1 MIIVNPNDNGPRSG
15 ESGHH
20 QMADAR
26 RRQLRVQRRVSYAR
40 EAGLL
45 EAHLSGRTKGKVEQA
60 AKQLYEAM
68 DSGRIGR
75 AQVEEEQRADA
86 NRLEGWKAVP
96 PLPGS
101 PHEDEPEIIRYRMA
115 VRARALEMV
124 EAIDLAAL
132 TSPTGGYRKPL
143 PATPAAKPW
152 RPGSGLGSSGPS
164 RGGPISRTR

>member
-1 MIIVNPNDNGPRSG
+1 MIIVNPNDNGSRSG
-15 ESGHH
+15 EAGHH
-20 QMADAR
+20 QLTDAR

-45 EAHLSGRTKGKVEQA
+45 EAQLSSRTKGKVEQA

-86 NRLEGWKAVP
+86 NRLEGWKASP
-96 PLPGS
+96 PMPGS

-115 VRARALEMV
+115 VRARALEMI

-143 PATPAAKPW
+143 APTPHSKPW
-152 RPGSGLGSSGPS
+152 TKGSGLGSSGAT